1 VPRLKN
7 MLMGTGKYSTEQSAV
22 MDIISYIN
30 CIFQHEILN
39 GKRMIS
45 KIVEIIPLVNSTN
58 DMDFDINMDKEKLEK
73 MVLIENL
80 KGNVNNMYRLNYI
93 MEADIDGRL
102 KFVNYPSERMIE
114 KARKTREGEEHMS
127 RLVELIDREIGGK

>member
-1 VPRLKN
+1 

>member
-1 VPRLKN
+1 
-7 MLMGTGKYSTEQSAV
+7 
-22 MDIISYIN
+22 
-30 CIFQHEILN
+30 
-39 GKRMIS
+39 
-45 KIVEIIPLVNSTN
+45 
-58 DMDFDINMDKEKLEK
+58 MDKEKLEK

>member
-1 VPRLKN
+1 MPRLKN